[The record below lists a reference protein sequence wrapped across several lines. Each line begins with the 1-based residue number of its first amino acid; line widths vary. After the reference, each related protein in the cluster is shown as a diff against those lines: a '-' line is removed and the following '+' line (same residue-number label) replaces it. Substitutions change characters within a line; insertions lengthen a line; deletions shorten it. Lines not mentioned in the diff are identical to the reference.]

1 VPLFGR
7 KTSKRAAK
15 RDIEKV
21 TKAPALDPLANLTM
35 TLTDDTAEF
44 TGRDGAKVAVHG
56 FDLECNGAGLPLS
69 DDGPVDNRVYYFR
82 VAGVS
87 HHQAAAQSDSFT
99 PLSQVFL
106 VREPSNTHDP
116 NAIQVLGKSRECA
129 GYVPTGAA
137 VQMSSL
143 MQQIGTTVVAATV
156 TKTFGAHGKRVA
168 IEVLSGIERT
178 IELIGKVHVDD
189 GAVLPADDQWK
200 LKD

>member
-1 VPLFGR
+1 MPLFGR
-7 KTSKRAAK
+7 KTSKRAAR
-15 RDIEKV
+15 RDIGKA
-21 TKAPALDPLANLTM
+21 TKAPALDPLAHLTM

-56 FDLECNGAGLPLS
+56 FDLQCNGTGLPLS
-69 DDGPVDNRVYYFR
+69 DDGPVDDRVYYFR

-116 NAIQVLGKSRECA
+116 NAIQVVGKSRECA

-137 VQMSSL
+137 VRMSSL

-178 IELIGKVHVDD
+178 IELTGTVHVDD
-189 GAVLPADDQWK
+189 GAELPADDRWK